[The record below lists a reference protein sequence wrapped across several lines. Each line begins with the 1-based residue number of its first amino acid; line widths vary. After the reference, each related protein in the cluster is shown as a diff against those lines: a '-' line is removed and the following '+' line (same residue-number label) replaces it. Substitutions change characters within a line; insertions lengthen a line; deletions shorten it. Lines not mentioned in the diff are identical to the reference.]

1 MSLRSCDV
9 QRVSPDTTEFVYR
22 DHVAAAD
29 LRAMVNKYKKLREQN
44 GPEQFNLVDT
54 LAVTGVDK
62 ELGAIL
68 AEVLELFRSG
78 GGKHVIM
85 VATEDFVQMLGRSM
99 SFGSGTKLHLAHDRK
114 AGQAKLAELRAAAG

>member
-1 MSLRSCDV
+1 MALRSCDV
-9 QRVSPDTTEFVYR
+9 QRVSPDTAEFVYR
-22 DHVAAAD
+22 DHVSAAD
-29 LRAMVNKYKKLREQN
+29 LRVMVKKYKKLREDN

-68 AEVLELFRSG
+68 AEVLELFRAG
-78 GGKHVIM
+78 GGIHVVM

-99 SFGSGTKLHLAHDRK
+99 SFGAGTKLHLAPDRK
-114 AGQAKLAELRAAAG
+114 AGQAQLAELRAAAG